1 MNTIESIAKSLKGK
15 KVILRLDL
23 NVPLHKQ
30 NITDTNRIDKILPT
44 LNFLINN
51 KAKILILSHVGRP
64 KGRMI
69 KDLSMEPICRYLK
82 KKINQNIHLIKT
94 NINHHIEKN
103 LFDNKNILM
112 FENLR
117 FYNGE
122 EENNEEFAK
131 ILASFGDLY
140 VNDAFSCSHRKH
152 ASIFSITK
160 YLPSYAGIQLMSEIT
175 ALNRIT
181 KNITRPITC
190 IIGGSKIS
198 TKINIIKNLISKF
211 DNLIF
216 VGGMANNILRNK
228 KFQIGKSIF
237 EENCEDIVED
247 IFTLSKKE
255 NCKLIYPI
263 DVSVSKKIQ
272 GKGSV
277 KKISEVLED
286 DLILDIGPQTVSIL
300 NKTIEESKTVL
311 WNGPAGYFEN
321 ENFKNGSLEIARKI
335 VEKNKKNEIYSVVGG
350 GDTVAA
356 LNNFGL
362 TEHFNFVSTA
372 GGAFLEFLEGKE
384 LPGIKALEKNY
395 V

>member
-152 ASIFSITK
+152 ASVFSITK

-286 DLILDIGPQTVSIL
+286 DLILDIGTQTVSII

-362 TEHFNFVSTA
+362 TKYFNFVSTA

-384 LPGIKALEKNY
+384 LPGIKALE
-395 V
+395 

>member
-1 MNTIESIAKSLKGK
+1 
-15 KVILRLDL
+15 
-23 NVPLHKQ
+23 
-30 NITDTNRIDKILPT
+30 
-44 LNFLINN
+44 
-51 KAKILILSHVGRP
+51 
-64 KGRMI
+64 
-69 KDLSMEPICRYLK
+69 
-82 KKINQNIHLIKT
+82 
-94 NINHHIEKN
+94 
-103 LFDNKNILM
+103 M

-152 ASIFSITK
+152 ASVFSITK

-175 ALNRIT
+175 ALNKIT

-286 DLILDIGPQTVSIL
+286 DLILDIGPQTVSII

>member
-64 KGRMI
+64 KGRVI
-69 KDLSMEPICRYLK
+69 KNLSMEPICGYLK

-94 NINHHIEKN
+94 NINHHREKN

-152 ASIFSITK
+152 ASVFSITK

-175 ALNRIT
+175 ALNKIT

-263 DVSVSKKIQ
+263 DVCVSKKIQ

-384 LPGIKALEKNY
+384 LPGIKALE
-395 V
+395 

>member
-64 KGRMI
+64 KGRVI
-69 KDLSMEPICRYLK
+69 KNLSMEPICGYLK

-94 NINHHIEKN
+94 NINHHREKN

-372 GGAFLEFLEGKE
+372 GGAFLKFLEGKE